1 MRFQWLTWLTRN
13 SQENMDG
20 SKLLDSL
27 SEENFIFFKCD
38 RSQASDLA
46 LAILSEIMICA
57 FSG

>member
-13 SQENMDG
+13 SRENTDG

-27 SEENFIFFKCD
+27 SEGKFIFSKYD
-38 RSQASDLA
+38 RSQANDLA
-46 LAILSEIMICA
+46 LAIMSEIIMCA